1 MSGVCF
7 LIVKEEEL
15 TDYFS
20 CIIDIRDCV
29 YVTIFSSKCTL
40 RFSRSIMI
48 IITFYCHCHHHH
60 LYLMVTLNKSL
71 TDQNRWGPGGSVA
84 VMLGL

>member
-48 IITFYCHCHHHH
+48 IIILYCHHHHH

-71 TDQNRWGPGGSVA
+71 TDQNRWGLGGSVA